1 MSVSAFD
8 VTCPH
13 CHALLTVSP
22 EARAV
27 VGHKEPL
34 KPKPVGD
41 MDEAVQ
47 LLKKDPERRENLFTQ
62 SLESEKMKADRLKK
76 SFDDLLRRAKDEPDA
91 PRPVRDMDLD

>member
-1 MSVSAFD
+1 MSHAAFD

-13 CHALLTVSP
+13 CRSVLTVSP

-27 VGHKEPL
+27 VGHKEPV
-34 KPKPVGD
+34 KPKPVED

-47 LLKKDPERRENLFTQ
+47 SLKKDPERRENLFNQ

-76 SFDDLLRRAKDEPDA
+76 SFEDLLRRAKDEPDS

>member
-1 MSVSAFD
+1 MVHAAFE
-8 VTCPH
+8 VNCPH
-13 CHALLTVSP
+13 CHAVLTVSP

-27 VGHKEPL
+27 VGHKEPV
-34 KPKPVGD
+34 KAKPVGD

-47 LLKKDPERRENLFTQ
+47 WLKKDPERRENLFTQ

-76 SFDDLLRRAKDEPDA
+76 SFDDLLRRAKDDPDA